1 MSQDPYWSKRLIFFF
16 LKKYK
21 NKIVREAIATKN
33 YPINRANYVTIPCI
47 ALDRVD
53 QVECPCPPA
62 SGFYFLKSKYPVPRA
77 LMGQYTSVTTILGNV
92 TIDYVRWDAIKD
104 KLNSRF
110 EWEKKLPFY
119 TLKTINSKTYLYI
132 YNDNDKELVAITSLF
147 EDDLEA
153 YYYPDCNGLVK
164 VVCNPL
170 DEMFVV
176 DEVLLPA
183 IIEIT
188 YEKLLKLKGVSTM
201 DILNNETSDV
211 STSTIK

>member
-1 MSQDPYWSKRLIFFF
+1 M
-16 LKKYK
+16 
-21 NKIVREAIATKN
+21 NE
-33 YPINRANYVTIPCI
+33 
-47 ALDRVD
+47 
-53 QVECPCPPA
+53 
-62 SGFYFLKSKYPVPRA
+62 
-77 LMGQYTSVTTILGNV
+77 
-92 TIDYVRWDAIKD
+92 
-104 KLNSRF
+104 
-110 EWEKKLPFY
+110 KLPFY